1 VEVDIMAIA
10 KGTVKGQILIPI
22 EYRKKYGI
30 ETPGQVIVTE
40 REGQLVILPVPQDP
54 ISGARGILKPK
65 RPLDIAHKEY
75 KEEELSL
82 EDSDD

>member
-1 VEVDIMAIA
+1 MMAIA
-10 KGTVKGQILIPI
+10 RVTAKGQVLIPI
-22 EYRKKYGI
+22 EYRRKYGI

-40 REGQLVILPVPQDP
+40 KEGQLVILPVPDDP

-75 KEEELSL
+75 KKEELSV